1 MKTPQ
6 SINANIVAI
15 VTGSTL
21 LQCIALLGVL
31 PIAANTLGR
40 QLFSTVE
47 MSLVLLL
54 LLQSWRIR
62 QWSVETAQNALV
74 QNTAR
79 LCFYSLLLCGIG
91 DFVNRNYF
99 EQYYQ
104 WDAVIK
110 HGYLIHAIGFF
121 FPGYL
126 LIALANWRLGR
137 AKVGRR
143 AAVIG
148 IVVAGALGTLAFLD
162 SYNPHVSPYASSA
175 MWLYTLLHAVLAV
188 SALWLI
194 KTYGWSAS
202 CIVVIGVLLAPMAD
216 VLIAQ
221 FWIYQ
226 DHFPLIEHVNWILYF
241 TSLAMIQQLPFLAAR
256 DAIAP
261 GSRP

>member
-1 MKTPQ
+1 MKNPQ
-6 SINANIVAI
+6 AINANIAAI

-40 QLFSTVE
+40 QVFSTVE
-47 MSLVLLL
+47 MALVALL

-62 QWSVETAQNALV
+62 QWSLGQSDVV
-74 QNTAR
+74 QRMAG
-79 LCFYSLLLCGIG
+79 LCFYSLLLCGMG

-99 EQYYQ
+99 EQYHQ

-110 HGYLIHAIGFF
+110 HSYLMLAIVFF

-126 LIALANWRLGR
+126 LIAIANWQL
-137 AKVGRR
+137 AKPHIGVRTV
-143 AAVIG
+143 AAGVVIAL
-148 IVVAGALGTLAFLD
+148 VLGALAFFD
-162 SYNPHVSPYASSA
+162 SYNPGVNRYASSA
-175 MWLYTLLHAVLAV
+175 MLIYTLLHAVLAV

-194 KTYGWSAS
+194 KAYGWPASA
-202 CIVVIGVLLAPMAD
+202 VVAIGVLLAPLAD

-226 DHFPLIEHVNWILYF
+226 DHFPLVEHVNWIIYF
-241 TSLAMIQQLPFLAAR
+241 SSLAMIQQLPFMVARAAQP
-256 DAIAP
+256 A
-261 GSRP
+261 

>member
-1 MKTPQ
+1 MHDAQMKTQQ
-6 SINANIVAI
+6 SINATVVAL

-40 QLFSTVE
+40 QVFSTVE
-47 MSLVLLL
+47 MGLVALLL
-54 LLQSWRIR
+54 VQSWRIR
-62 QWSVETAQNALV
+62 QWSSGQHALV
-74 QNTAR
+74 QKVAR

-110 HGYLIHAIGFF
+110 HSYLILAILFF

-126 LIALANWRLGR
+126 LIVIANWQLGKQHVSAR
-137 AKVGRR
+137 T
-143 AAVIG
+143 AAVG
-148 IVVAGALGTLAFLD
+148 IVISLVLGTLAFLD
-162 SYNPHVSPYASSA
+162 SYNPSVSLYASSA
-175 MWLYTLLHAVLAV
+175 MLIYTLLHAVLAV
-188 SALWLI
+188 STLWLI
-194 KTYGWSAS
+194 KAYGWSAS
-202 CIVVIGVLLAPMAD
+202 AVVVIGVLLAPVAD
-216 VLIAQ
+216 VLIAH

-241 TSLAMIQQLPFLAAR
+241 SSLAMIQQLPFLAAR
-256 DAIAP
+256 A
-261 GSRP
+261 GR